1 MTDYKKMYLAVC
13 GVVAAVMDEMQGK
26 PELAQLFLQLKQAL
40 NEAEDI
46 YIETA
51 DDEQDAAE

>member
-1 MTDYKKMYLAVC
+1 MTDYKKMYLTVC
-13 GVVAAVMDEMQGK
+13 GAVAEVMDEMQGK
-26 PELAQLFLQLKQAL
+26 PELAPFFLRLKKAL

-51 DDEQDAAE
+51 DDEDGRAR